1 MSPIESFPMSKEPQ
15 KYCIGDGSNIEA
27 RTHQG
32 HSGSLVRV
40 AGATG
45 YIITFAK
52 NKIKDKML
60 TLNSVPT
67 LLEFTYV
74 YLGMV
79 VSR

>member
-32 HSGSLVRV
+32 HSGSLC
-40 AGATG
+40 ATG

-74 YLGMV
+74 YLDILAKEMF
-79 VSR
+79 